1 MKESIKMNDYLMEL
15 FKFTIG
21 KGNKGL
27 IYPLVKEG
35 IVSEK
40 SVVKTINDADI
51 ESEEKSKYAL
61 ELAKELK
68 DVPIKGLEDIVVNAN
83 DVKDI
88 YEFAK
93 YVKWADIN
101 RLSKAIVESKD
112 AYAITAFAREVKGVS
127 VNDLAKEV
135 INLHDGRAI
144 YTFAYSVKG
153 APIKELEKSM
163 CDPELIIQI
172 LLMILLKM

>member
-21 KGNKGL
+21 KGNKDL

-83 DVKDI
+83 DVEDI

-93 YVKWADIN
+93 YVKWADVN

-112 AYAITAFAREVKGVS
+112 A
-127 VNDLAKEV
+127 
-135 INLHDGRAI
+135 
-144 YTFAYSVKG
+144 
-153 APIKELEKSM
+153 M
-163 CDPELIIQI
+163 Q
-172 LLMILLKM
+172 